1 MSELW
6 SSVKTSSGN
15 RSVITRDQVVGERLK
30 FRIAPVNM
38 AGDIVAPYS
47 AESNGITVRVD
58 ESGDSLTL
66 LVGIGAGG
74 LAFAFIVAGLIVL
87 VLRRNRRA
95 KALKVVSKKEFVYN
109 PQPYSLHYGQH
120 IDAAAHRH
128 YAHR

>member
-1 MSELW
+1 M
-6 SSVKTSSGN
+6 VKTSAGN
-15 RSVITRDQVVGERLK
+15 RSVIERDQVVGERLT
-30 FRIAPVNM
+30 FRIAPATV
-38 AGDIVAPYS
+38 AGEIVAPYS
-47 AESNGITVRVD
+47 AESNRVLVSGD
-58 ESGDSLTL
+58 GSGDSLTL